1 MKIPL
6 LACLLLASWLI
17 NPVFAEQNRPDYDLD
32 GDGLIEINDLA
43 DLAAIGQSQDGK
55 SLYGV
60 STGCP
65 AGGCSGFE
73 LTRDLDFDTNGD
85 GRMDERDAYW
95 NGGAGW
101 RPLDTFSS
109 LLDGNGHHI
118 RNLYINIKDFGY
130 AGLFERVEGASVR
143 RLQLDGPLMSIAGT
157 YVGAVAAYGIDS
169 DFSEILV
176 QGRIRAELFAGG
188 LIGNG
193 FGNRINGAVVAAD
206 IYTPYN
212 SQFIWG
218 DRNNQLANAL
228 MTGRLVVRDSAL
240 PYLPSVVGY
249 AKQSILY
256 LHAKSLSEEYD
267 PILFTAE
274 QSFIHVSNNFD
285 SSGQPLRVP
294 AEQLRC
300 GLNTQCNGG
309 ADYSGWDM
317 TLGSD
322 GKPYWDF
329 GNGKQAPG
337 LRLLG
342 KVFRDSDG
350 DGVFDE
356 DDAFPLVSLA
366 SLDADQDGAPDA
378 VAEAC
383 DTQCLQQAGLIL
395 DQLPNNPAVALD
407 ADLDGKPDAWLP
419 GCDSRCQTASGLLL
433 DSSLNDSD
441 NDGIANEGDKDDFNA
456 GKLDADSDSNGLIE
470 VHTLEEL
477 DAIRFSPLGAGRV
490 LQEGGAVDSS
500 GCPLQLYQGRYQARC
515 RGFELANNLDFDTNN
530 DGVLDDQDRYW
541 NQGTGWLPINYFSG
555 EFNGNGFQISHFWSH
570 QNDGGLFRIIR
581 NALIQKLVLIGP
593 MSGQMPAS
601 GSSFVTVFAKGSK
614 FYELVVSGKYGG
626 VAARSEGGDFNQ
638 VMCAVEN
645 GGITGGN
652 YGNRVSSSVSTG
664 IKRVAA
670 GDIVSGSDIDSLTRT
685 LVARTNAAERPLL
698 SRTSSAPSDTV
709 VEASYFLDWLEP
721 SATPNNTYDLKTLSC
736 ATGPDSTECTTTPL
750 YQGWGKDKNDLGQ
763 PLWNFGNQQQLPGF
777 NLFGKVFRDG
787 DGDGVLDEY
796 DRFPTQFAAS
806 FDADNDGAADA
817 WTPGCKERCQ
827 SDSALTLDQFPTN
840 PAAIA
845 DGDLDGLP
853 DSWAANCGATCR
865 ANSGLELDKF
875 LGDSDNDGLLN
886 TSDNDDDGDGE
897 TDADADSNGLIDIN
911 TLTQLNAVRFN
922 PRGTGLALTR
932 SARIDVSG
940 CPTTLIDGRLTQQCW
955 GYELKADLD
964 FDTNNDGKMDAKDIY
979 WRNGAGW
986 LPLGDSDQPFATRF
1000 EGNHHQIRN
1009 LRINSGADSFGA
1021 ALFGVAQDAR
1031 IEHIEISGPLTQV
1044 AGGTAA
1050 LLLGYGKR
1058 VQIEEIAVAG
1068 KVQGR
1073 TAAALVL
1080 SAQSSRINAVFSSAN
1095 VTATEAASG
1104 LIGGGLDNQLSNCLV
1119 TGNVQGGQ
1127 GSAGLIAGDKPSFGE
1142 YTPNQVTNCLS
1153 LVSIRSSF
1161 NDWPNPLGNTAAAL
1175 NSYTS
1180 SLLTLHGRE
1189 QLPMFSLAQLQCPQ
1203 AANDTACASQTLYQG
1218 WDKALNSE
1226 GKNYWAFGDGKQLP
1240 GLNILG
1246 KTLRDS
1252 DGDGSP
1258 DGQDAFP
1265 LNAAAATDIDKDGA
1279 ADAWNLSCNAQCR
1292 TNSGLVFDAFPSQI
1306 AAFKDEDLD
1315 GQPDAWG
1322 KAPGCDSRCEANSGL
1337 TLDTHLADLDNDGI
1351 SDDKDEDDNDDGL
1364 LDADQDGNGL
1374 VEITTLEQLS
1384 AIRFDLAGHGRAL
1397 VAGKTDSSGCPIVIA
1412 QGLRV
1417 RQCHGYELKQSL
1429 DFDTNQDGRINNQD
1443 TYWNNG
1449 EGWNSIKGAQYEPFT
1464 GTFDGHGFA
1473 LHNYWADY
1481 HGGLFDTLSGAKV
1494 TRLVM
1499 DGPLM
1504 SVGSHFNSPVGAV
1517 ANSASQSQLSEIVV
1531 TGSVSASI
1539 TVGGI
1544 LGKGI
1549 DTQLDAVVS
1558 VGSVQGYQMVGG
1570 IAGELDRSSGI
1581 SNALTS
1587 GKLKAYA
1594 AQSFGGGFSP
1604 NNQSGGLVGKG
1615 EGYLLTS
1622 FSSRSLDIKDQT
1634 FSGTSASAQTLGAS
1648 YFVTEWVANSEQEPG
1663 AFSLTQLQCPTAS
1676 DNSQCTGKPLY
1687 EGWSQERDA
1696 SGQPYWDFGN
1706 NTQLPGLRLFGK
1718 IYRDGDGDGVLEIT
1732 RAADVNIAPR
1742 LELTLSQGNKVVSA
1756 AVIGEGDIRI
1766 DAQAKDP
1773 NSTDSLSYSWYLD
1786 EQKLSE
1792 SRSTLTLN
1800 SQTLAVGTHQIK
1812 ALVTDSGAPALSTSQ
1827 TLSFELKP
1835 AKTTGPV
1842 VAGALD
1848 WRCLLLLVLCLG
1860 RKRQSRH

>member
-1 MKIPL
+1 MKTPF
-6 LACLLLASWLI
+6 LAYLFLASWLTK
-17 NPVFAEQNRPDYDLD
+17 PVFAEQNRSDYDLD
-32 GDGLIEINDLA
+32 DDGLIEINDLA
-43 DLAAIGQSQDGK
+43 DLAAIGQSLDGK
-55 SLYGV
+55 SLYAV

-65 AGGCSGFE
+65 AGRCNGYE

-85 GRMDERDAYW
+85 GRMDEQDTYW

-101 RPLDTFSS
+101 IPQDTFTSV
-109 LLDGNGHHI
+109 LDGNGHHI
-118 RNLYINIKDFGY
+118 RNLYIKTNDYGD
-130 AGLFERVEGASVR
+130 AGLFDRVEGASVR
-143 RLQLDGPLMSIAGT
+143 RLQLDGPLMNIKGSYA
-157 YVGAVAAYGIDS
+157 GAVAAYATDS
-169 DFSEILV
+169 DFSEIVV
-176 QGRIRAELFAGG
+176 QGRIQARLFAGG

-193 FGNRINGAVVAAD
+193 DGNRINGVVVAAD
-206 IYTPYN
+206 VYTPYD
-212 SQFIWG
+212 SEFIWG
-218 DRNNQLANAL
+218 YRDNQLANAL
-228 MTGRLVVRDSAL
+228 MTGRLVVGDSPLGL
-240 PYLPSVVGY
+240 PWVV
-249 AKQSILY
+249 ASTKQSILY
-256 LHAKSLSEEYD
+256 VHAKTPSED
-267 PILFTAE
+267 GVPFVFTAE
-274 QSFIHVSNNFD
+274 QSFLQVSNSFD
-285 SSGQPLRVP
+285 ANGRPLPVS

-309 ADYSGWDM
+309 TNYSGWDI

-337 LRLLG
+337 LRLFG

-366 SLDADQDGAPDA
+366 SVDADQDGAPDA
-378 VAEAC
+378 VVEAC
-383 DTQCLQQAGLIL
+383 DASCLQQAGLIL
-395 DQLPNNPAVALD
+395 DQLPNNSAVALD

-433 DSSLNDSD
+433 DTSLNDSD
-441 NDGIANEGDKDDFNA
+441 NDGIANEGDKDDFNT
-456 GKLDADSDSNGLIE
+456 GKLDADSNSNGLIE

-500 GCPLQLYQGRYQARC
+500 GCPLQLYLGRYQARC
-515 RGFELANNLDFDTNN
+515 RGFELANNLDLDTNN

-541 NQGTGWLPINYFSG
+541 NQGTGWLPIAYFSG
-555 EFNGNGFQISHFWSH
+555 EFNGNGYQISHFWSH

-581 NALIQKLVLIGP
+581 NALIQKLVLVGP
-593 MSGQMPAS
+593 MSGQMPAN

-614 FYELVVSGKYGG
+614 FFELVVSGKYGG
-626 VAARSEGGDFNQ
+626 VAARSEGGEFNQ

-670 GDIVSGSDIDSLTRT
+670 GDIVSGSDIDSLTHS
-685 LVARTNAAERPLL
+685 LIARTNAAERPLL

-721 SATPNNTYDLKTLSC
+721 SATPNNTFDLKTLSC

-796 DRFPTQFAAS
+796 DRFPAQFAAS

-827 SDSALTLDQFPTN
+827 RDSALTLDQFPTN

-845 DGDLDGLP
+845 DADLDGLP
-853 DSWAANCGATCR
+853 DSWAANCAATCR

-886 TSDNDDDGDGE
+886 TLDNDDDGDGE
-897 TDADADSNGLIDIN
+897 IDADADSNGLIDIN
-911 TLTQLNAVRFN
+911 TLAQLNAVRFN
-922 PRGTGLALTR
+922 PKGTGLALTR

-940 CPTTLIDGRLTQQCW
+940 CPATLTEGRLTQLCW

-964 FDTNNDGKMDAKDIY
+964 FDTNNDGKMDAKDTY

-986 LPLGDSDQPFATRF
+986 LPLGDSDLPFATRF
-1000 EGNHHQIRN
+1000 EGNQHQIRN

-1021 ALFGVAQDAR
+1021 ALFGAAQDAR
-1031 IEHIEISGPLTQV
+1031 IEHLEISGPLTQV

-1068 KVQGR
+1068 KVQGSA
-1073 TAAALVL
+1073 AAALVL

-1104 LIGGGLDNQLSNCLV
+1104 LIGRGLDNQLSNCLV

-1153 LVSIRSSF
+1153 LVSIQSSF
-1161 NDWPNPLGNTAAAL
+1161 NDWPNPLGNTVAAL
-1175 NSYTS
+1175 NSYSS
-1180 SLLTLHGRE
+1180 SLLTLQGRE
-1189 QLPMFSLAQLQCPQ
+1189 QLPTLSLGQLQCPQ
-1203 AANDTACASQTLYQG
+1203 GANDTACASQTLYQG

-1226 GKNYWAFGDGKQLP
+1226 GKNYWAFGDGKTLP

-1252 DGDGSP
+1252 DGDGSQ
-1258 DGQDAFP
+1258 DAQDAFP
-1265 LNAAAATDIDKDGA
+1265 LNAAAAADTDKDGS

-1292 TNSGLVFDAFPSQI
+1292 TNSGLVLDAFPSQI

-1322 KAPGCDSRCEANSGL
+1322 KAPGCDSSCEANSGL
-1337 TLDTHLADLDNDGI
+1337 TLDTHLADQDNDGI
-1351 SDDKDEDDNDDGL
+1351 SDDKDDDDNDDGL
-1364 LDADQDGNGL
+1364 LDADQDANGL
-1374 VEITTLEQLS
+1374 VEITSIEQLN
-1384 AIRFDLAGHGRAL
+1384 AIRFDMAGHGRAL
-1397 VAGKTDSSGCPIVIA
+1397 VAGKTDSSGCPIVVA

-1429 DFDTNQDGRINNQD
+1429 DFDTNQDGRID
-1443 TYWNNG
+1443 VADKYWNDG
-1449 EGWNSIKGAQYEPFT
+1449 KGWIALRGKNNEPYT

-1473 LHNYWADY
+1473 IHNLWTSQGSGLF
-1481 HGGLFDTLSGAKV
+1481 GGLFNAQIK
-1494 TRLVM
+1494 RLVL

-1504 SVGSHFNSPVGAV
+1504 QIKGDLYYVVGAL
-1517 ANSASQSQLSEIVV
+1517 AHAAKQSQLSEIVV
-1531 TGSVSASI
+1531 TGPVS
-1539 TVGGI
+1539 GGLAGGV
-1544 LGKGI
+1544 LGQAI
-1549 DTQLDAVVS
+1549 DTQLNAIVAT
-1558 VGSVQGYQMVGG
+1558 GSVSGNLSVGG
-1570 IAGELDRSSGI
+1570 IVGSLDKNSGI
-1581 SNALTS
+1581 RNGLTS
-1587 GKLKAYA
+1587 GTLV
-1594 AQSFGGGFSP
+1594 S
-1604 NNQSGGLVGKG
+1604 NTTGGLGDPAAFEAG
-1615 EGYLLTS
+1615 GLATNEGYILSSL
-1622 FSSRSLDIKDQT
+1622 SSRRLSVKGARL
-1634 FSGTSASAQTLGAS
+1634 SGTSPSTQTLGAS

-1676 DNSQCTGKPLY
+1676 DNSQCAGKPLY

-1718 IYRDGDGDGVLEIT
+1718 IYRDSDGDGVLEIT

-1773 NSTDSLSYSWYLD
+1773 NSADSLSYSWYLD

-1812 ALVTDSGAPALSTSQ
+1812 ALVTDPGTPALSTSQ

-1860 RKRQSRH
+1860 RKRQPHR